1 MGSLMD
7 FAGRHVVITGASTGI
22 GRAAADCIH
31 AAGGRVTLIA
41 RRADLLEAA
50 ARELGEG
57 TAWAAADVG
66 DQAQLVAA
74 LDSAVAQ
81 HGPIDGLF
89 LNAGTGGTFAPLEAY
104 TDANFDALMAV
115 NMKAPFWA
123 VRHVLPAMK
132 ARGKGSIVVTGSL
145 SSERG
150 MALNV
155 AYVMS
160 KHAVL
165 GLARAAALEAAPHG
179 VRVNCLVPGFIATPL
194 LEGVPRE
201 QLCTLAANI
210 PQGRLGSAAETAAIA
225 AFLLSDAASHVTGQS
240 WAVDGG
246 VLGTLA
252 VR

>member
-1 MGSLMD
+1 MD
-7 FAGRHVVITGASTGI
+7 FAGQHVVITGASTGI
-22 GRAAADCIH
+22 GKAAAERIVR
-31 AAGGRVTLIA
+31 GGGKVTLIA
-41 RRADLLEAA
+41 RRAQLLTALCDA
-50 ARELGEG
+50 LGASAE
-57 TAWAAADVG
+57 WVAADVG
-66 DQAQLVAA
+66 DQIQLSAA
-74 LDSAVAQ
+74 LDAAAAQ
-81 HGPIDGLF
+81 NGPIDGLF
-89 LNAGTGGTFAPLEAY
+89 LNAGTGGTFAPLETY
-104 TDANFDALMAV
+104 SDANFDALMAV
-115 NMKAPFWA
+115 NMLGPFRA

-132 ARGKGSIVVTGSL
+132 ARGRGSIVITGSL
-145 SSERG
+145 ASERG
-150 MALNV
+150 MAMNV

-179 VRVNCLVPGFIATPL
+179 VRVNCLVPGFIDTPL

-201 QLCTLAANI
+201 QIAGLAANV
-210 PQGRLGSAAETAAIA
+210 PQGRLGSAVETAEVA